1 MRRSLS
7 LLPAV
12 LAALYLSAGAAQAQ
26 TVDDIIA
33 KNLKAKGGEKWKT
46 ISALKMTGKVTLQGM
61 EMPMSIYAKRPNLS
75 RQEIS
80 LQDKKLVQAF
90 DGTTPWMINPMMG
103 TDTAQELTGPQAD
116 MMKAD
121 ADFDSALI
129 DYKAKGHTIEL
140 VGKEKLDAKD
150 VYHLKVT
157 KKSGHI
163 QHYFLAA
170 DSGIELKTSTMIDTG
185 GTQQKIDTEL
195 SNYQP
200 VEGIMVPHTIKQSL
214 NGTPVLTM
222 TIEKVEFNPAIDD
235 ATFKMPGPA
244 TAVGDASIPTDAIAA
259 PAIRAKCT
267 KEWPDDFQMRKHCD
281 EEQRTALTTLRSRSM
296 TTTGQRTIRNKCA
309 KDWPDDFKMRD
320 HCETQQLKAL
330 AEIR

>member
-12 LAALYLSAGAAQAQ
+12 LAALSLSAGAAHAQ
-26 TVDDIIA
+26 TVDDIVA

-75 RQEIS
+75 RQEIT

-103 TDTAQELTGPQAD
+103 TDSAQELTGPQAD

-129 DYKAKGHTIEL
+129 DYKTKGHTIEL
-140 VGKEKLDAKD
+140 VGKEKLDATD

-157 KKSGHI
+157 KKSGQI
-163 QHYFLAA
+163 QDYFLDAE
-170 DSGIELKTSTMIDTG
+170 SGIELKTSTSIDTG
-185 GTQQKIDTEL
+185 GTKQKIDTEL
-195 SNYQP
+195 SNYQQ

-222 TIEKVEFNPAIDD
+222 TIEKAEFNPTIDD
-235 ATFKMPGPA
+235 TIFKMP
-244 TAVGDASIPTDAIAA
+244 
-259 PAIRAKCT
+259 K
-267 KEWPDDFQMRKHCD
+267 KQ
-281 EEQRTALTTLRSRSM
+281 
-296 TTTGQRTIRNKCA
+296 
-309 KDWPDDFKMRD
+309 
-320 HCETQQLKAL
+320 
-330 AEIR
+330 